1 LRFALND
8 NDPYLARSLDS
19 FRSLFL
25 YENSLQLHIAYILF
39 VSGFA
44 IADVPDSQSAGGGE
58 ESVQAKAAGA
68 TLHLQAGGPLEGR
81 RKIREK
87 SERLRGITSR
97 TFIQKELLL
106 KIIKM

>member
-1 LRFALND
+1 MFFI
-8 NDPYLARSLDS
+8 Y
-19 FRSLFL
+19 FIFC
-25 YENSLQLHIAYILF
+25 
-39 VSGFA
+39 
-44 IADVPDSQSAGGGE
+44 IADVPDPQSAGGGE

-106 KIIKM
+106 KIIKKCFLICETKEVIRKKL